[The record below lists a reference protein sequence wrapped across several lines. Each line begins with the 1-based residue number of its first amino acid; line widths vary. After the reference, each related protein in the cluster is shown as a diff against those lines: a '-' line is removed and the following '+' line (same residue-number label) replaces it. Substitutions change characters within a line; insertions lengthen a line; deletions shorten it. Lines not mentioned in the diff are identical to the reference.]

1 MVCFIFSLTS
11 VQKNESA
18 ETWLSNLGHV
28 EKKTYL
34 RVNKVVAQPSKFL
47 KMETVMTAITTLDL
61 PAEGT
66 AESADPADMALVLRC
81 QNGDQHAFETIV
93 TRYRG
98 KIYAMIVN
106 MTGNDADAWDLA
118 QEVFL
123 KAWRALPKF
132 EARSSFYTWI
142 YRITHNVT
150 YDWLRKKKIT
160 GSEFDDTL
168 GTPDIA
174 AGAHTVPYGDTS
186 PDTLMEN
193 RELGSEIKAALQEL
207 SPEHRAIIL
216 LKEIDGLSYQ
226 EISESLGITMGTVMS
241 RLFYAR
247 KKLQT
252 LLQHLA
258 PGHP

>member
-1 MVCFIFSLTS
+1 M
-11 VQKNESA
+11 ES
-18 ETWLSNLGHV
+18 
-28 EKKTYL
+28 
-34 RVNKVVAQPSKFL
+34 
-47 KMETVMTAITTLDL
+47 VMTAINTLDL
-61 PAEGT
+61 PAAGT

-81 QNGDQHAFETIV
+81 QHGDQRAFETIV

-150 YDWLRKKKIT
+150 YDWLRKKKIS
-160 GSEFDDTL
+160 GMEFDDTL

-174 AGAHTVPYGDTS
+174 AGAHTVPHADTS
-186 PDTLMEN
+186 PDTLLEN
-193 RELGSEIKAALQEL
+193 RELGNEIKAALQEL

-226 EISESLGITMGTVMS
+226 EIAESLDITMGTVMS

-258 PGHP
+258 PGRA

>member
-1 MVCFIFSLTS
+1 
-11 VQKNESA
+11 
-18 ETWLSNLGHV
+18 
-28 EKKTYL
+28 
-34 RVNKVVAQPSKFL
+34 
-47 KMETVMTAITTLDL
+47 METVMTGISTLNQ
-61 PAEGT
+61 T
-66 AESADPADMALVLRC
+66 ATGPTETSDPADAALVLRC
-81 QNGDQHAFETIV
+81 QNGDQHAFESLV

-150 YDWLRKKKIT
+150 YDWMRKKKISP
-160 GSEFDDTL
+160 GMEFDDTL
-168 GTPDIA
+168 ATPDIA
-174 AGAHTVPYGDTS
+174 AGAHTVPHSHTA
-186 PDTLMEN
+186 PDAQLEN
-193 RELGSEIKAALQEL
+193 RELGNEIKAALQEL
-207 SPEHRAIIL
+207 SPEHRSIIL

-226 EISESLGITMGTVMS
+226 EIAESLDITMGTVMS

-252 LLQHLA
+252 LLQHLD
-258 PGHP
+258 PTKP

>member
-1 MVCFIFSLTS
+1 
-11 VQKNESA
+11 
-18 ETWLSNLGHV
+18 
-28 EKKTYL
+28 
-34 RVNKVVAQPSKFL
+34 
-47 KMETVMTAITTLDL
+47 METVMTGITLDHAAAGS
-61 PAEGT
+61 P
-66 AESADPADMALVLRC
+66 ESADPADMALVLRC
-81 QNGDQHAFETIV
+81 QNGDQHAFEAIV

-98 KIYAMIVN
+98 KIYAMILN

-150 YDWLRKKKIT
+150 YDWLRKKKISGT
-160 GSEFDDTL
+160 EFDDTQ
-168 GTPDIA
+168 GSPDIA
-174 AGAHTVPYGDTS
+174 AGAHTIPHADS
-186 PDTLMEN
+186 APDVLLEN
-193 RELGSEIKAALQEL
+193 RELGNEIKAALQQL

-226 EISESLGITMGTVMS
+226 EIAESLDITMGTVMS

-247 KKLQT
+247 KKLQV

-258 PGHP
+258 PGQA

>member
-1 MVCFIFSLTS
+1 MVAL
-11 VQKNESA
+11 
-18 ETWLSNLGHV
+18 
-28 EKKTYL
+28 
-34 RVNKVVAQPSKFL
+34 
-47 KMETVMTAITTLDL
+47 MTAISST
-61 PAEGT
+61 EFT
-66 AESADPADMALVLRC
+66 ATGDATPPDEVDSVLVIRC
-81 QNGDQHAFETIV
+81 QAGDHHAFEPLV

-150 YDWLRKKKIT
+150 YDWLRKKKIQP
-160 GSEFDDTL
+160 GMEFDDSL
-168 GTPDIA
+168 ATPDVA
-174 AGAHTVPYGDTS
+174 AGATTVPHADAS
-186 PDTLMEN
+186 PDTNLAN
-193 RELGSEIKAALQEL
+193 RELGQTIQHALQQL
-207 SPEHRAIIL
+207 SPEHRSIIL

-226 EISESLGITMGTVMS
+226 EIADSLSITLGTVMS

-252 LLQHLA
+252 LLQDIA
-258 PGHP
+258 PGREATA

>member
-1 MVCFIFSLTS
+1 
-11 VQKNESA
+11 
-18 ETWLSNLGHV
+18 
-28 EKKTYL
+28 
-34 RVNKVVAQPSKFL
+34 
-47 KMETVMTAITTLDL
+47 MTGITLDH
-61 PAEGT
+61 AAGGT
-66 AESADPADMALVLRC
+66 PESADPADMVLVLRC

-98 KIYAMIVN
+98 KIYAMILN

-150 YDWLRKKKIT
+150 YDWLRKKKISGT
-160 GSEFDDTL
+160 EFDDTQ
-168 GTPDIA
+168 GAPDIA
-174 AGAHTVPYGDTS
+174 AGAHTIPYADS
-186 PDTLMEN
+186 APDVLLEN
-193 RELGSEIKAALQEL
+193 RELGNEIKAALQQL

-226 EISESLGITMGTVMS
+226 EIAESLDITMGTVMS

-247 KKLQT
+247 KKLQV

-258 PGHP
+258 PGHA